1 MISKGSDGYE
11 MMKLQVAIAVLRFYS
26 IFQFLEKPYTVFK
39 SEKHVKIVETVER
52 HLPKMSKPTESKG
65 SRLAKKKV
73 IGDFQV
79 RV

>member
-11 MMKLQVAIAVLRFYS
+11 TMRLRVAIAVLRLYS

-39 SEKHVKIVETVER
+39 SEKHVEIVER
-52 HLPKMSKPTESKG
+52 HLPKMSNPTESKG